1 VDAVQSEG
9 VEMESTE
16 FQAGRAEGVRDA
28 LAIVEAMI
36 AAEELK
42 LESPAPYVTRT
53 ARRTR
58 WQAYRNAA
66 SKLRTVLGRI
76 TRKMPVSAEIEAK
89 LKRMG
94 L

>member
-1 VDAVQSEG
+1 
-9 VEMESTE
+9 MESVE
-16 FQAGRAEGVRDA
+16 FRAGRAEGIRDA
-28 LAIVEAMI
+28 LAALEAMI

-42 LESPAPYVTRT
+42 LDLPASYVTRT

-66 SKLRTVLGRI
+66 SKLRTMLGRI
-76 TRKMPVSAEIEAK
+76 TRKLPVSAEIEAK

>member
-1 VDAVQSEG
+1 
-9 VEMESTE
+9 MESIE
-16 FQAGRAEGVRDA
+16 FRAGRAEGVRDA

-36 AAEELK
+36 AAEEVK
-42 LESPAPYVTRT
+42 LDLPASYLTRT

-66 SKLRTVLGRI
+66 SKLRTILGRI
-76 TRKMPVSAEIEAK
+76 TRRMPVSAEIEAR
-89 LKRMG
+89 LKRIG

>member
-1 VDAVQSEG
+1 
-9 VEMESTE
+9 MESVE
-16 FQAGRAEGVRDA
+16 FRAGRAEGVRDA

-42 LESPAPYVTRT
+42 LDLPAPYVTRT

-66 SKLRTVLGRI
+66 SKLRTTLNRI